1 MDRKN
6 PKRLIFRLA
15 CVLMALSPL
24 SAWSQQGQTDS
35 LVRIL
40 NGQSIQLIERH
51 GMTLRKAIKA
61 TFQHNGTLLISDT
74 ALWNVNA
81 KTINCKGN
89 VQLIQGETLLT
100 SETLDYFIDRD
111 LAEFRGGVVQL
122 RNKKENILR
131 TRHLDYNTKDS
142 VALFRGGAA
151 MRSEDGQ
158 IIESDEGS
166 YSNVS
171 QYFDFL
177 GNVNMFTD
185 SVRVCTSSLR
195 FDSDANKAYFTSDID
210 FFKDGRMLS
219 ASRGWYEKNRETF
232 LFRGKV
238 HGLSEDQESWSDS
251 LFYYRT
257 PNNILMLGNV
267 HVQDSSRSVAAL
279 SDYLFYEDSLSKVT
293 LKKDAAIA
301 MWQEQDGVVDT
312 TYVGADTWIYQT
324 FKKNTIPREEL
335 LLAASRLEE
344 ISIDAVAQFRAEA
357 ARKAAEA
364 AEAAKDANPN
374 IPKGGSAKRLS
385 AAGNQNSGQQTS
397 SSSSQKASSPKTGT
411 PKSSLSAPKD
421 SLQAVRDSIAL
432 SRDTTKIG
440 FATGLGNI
448 RIFKTDMQLRCD
460 SLRYS
465 DLDSI
470 VRLYKSP
477 VVWNETNRQYT
488 SDSLFV
494 LIKDNKMDRASLNSN
509 AFITVR
515 EDSLCFDQIKSSDA
529 MAYFDGEMQLRRFDA
544 LGDATAL
551 FYLEENDVL
560 ATVNKVESRMLSATF
575 ADGELE
581 SIFYFE
587 KPKNDAYPLV
597 QLPAE
602 SRLLKG
608 FNWQGDRRPQS
619 KDDITR
625 LRVKPSQRSEYM
637 RRRRPAFRHTNYYFP
652 QWEQEYAEL
661 KASRAK
667 KAQEA
672 KAARAQSPLQTP
684 SEERLAPRDSL
695 RSGLD
700 LFRSDSLAIRDSLGI
715 GRALRDSISFRDS
728 LGLRDSLALKDSLA
742 AADSSLRS
750 TGADS
755 LGFKPQSPSE
765 LRRALRIARRDAR
778 WSELDER
785 DRQRA
790 AAKAEAKARR
800 LAKRNARLAKRQ
812 AIQDEKDRKKLEK
825 YIQYYEKRKANNE
838 SEPKPE
844 PAGERPEG
852 TPAGRNLQTVD
863 ESRVE
868 ASGGDAVL
876 GVNGTSD
883 DSHLLGGSRL
893 PRP

>member
-1 MDRKN
+1 
-6 PKRLIFRLA
+6 
-15 CVLMALSPL
+15 
-24 SAWSQQGQTDS
+24 
-35 LVRIL
+35 
-40 NGQSIQLIERH
+40 
-51 GMTLRKAIKA
+51 
-61 TFQHNGTLLISDT
+61 
-74 ALWNVNA
+74 
-81 KTINCKGN
+81 
-89 VQLIQGETLLT
+89 
-100 SETLDYFIDRD
+100 
-111 LAEFRGGVVQL
+111 
-122 RNKKENILR
+122 
-131 TRHLDYNTKDS
+131 
-142 VALFRGGAA
+142 
-151 MRSEDGQ
+151 
-158 IIESDEGS
+158 
-166 YSNVS
+166 
-171 QYFDFL
+171 
-177 GNVNMFTD
+177 
-185 SVRVCTSSLR
+185 
-195 FDSDANKAYFTSDID
+195 
-210 FFKDGRMLS
+210 
-219 ASRGWYEKNRETF
+219 
-232 LFRGKV
+232 
-238 HGLSEDQESWSDS
+238 
-251 LFYYRT
+251 
-257 PNNILMLGNV
+257 
-267 HVQDSSRSVAAL
+267 
-279 SDYLFYEDSLSKVT
+279 
-293 LKKDAAIA
+293 
-301 MWQEQDGVVDT
+301 
-312 TYVGADTWIYQT
+312 
-324 FKKNTIPREEL
+324 
-335 LLAASRLEE
+335 
-344 ISIDAVAQFRAEA
+344 
-357 ARKAAEA
+357 
-364 AEAAKDANPN
+364 
-374 IPKGGSAKRLS
+374 
-385 AAGNQNSGQQTS
+385 
-397 SSSSQKASSPKTGT
+397 
-411 PKSSLSAPKD
+411 
-421 SLQAVRDSIAL
+421 
-432 SRDTTKIG
+432 
-440 FATGLGNI
+440 
-448 RIFKTDMQLRCD
+448 
-460 SLRYS
+460 
-465 DLDSI
+465 
-470 VRLYKSP
+470 
-477 VVWNETNRQYT
+477 
-488 SDSLFV
+488 
-494 LIKDNKMDRASLNSN
+494 
-509 AFITVR
+509 
-515 EDSLCFDQIKSSDA
+515 
-529 MAYFDGEMQLRRFDA
+529 
-544 LGDATAL
+544 
-551 FYLEENDVL
+551 
-560 ATVNKVESRMLSATF
+560 MLSATF

-637 RRRRPAFRHTNYYFP
+637 RHRRPAFRHTNYYFP

-715 GRALRDSISFRDS
+715 GRALRDS
-728 LGLRDSLALKDSLA
+728 LALKDSLARMDSLA

-876 GVNGTSD
+876 GVDGTSD